1 MKPITS
7 FAAAIVAASLLLSIQ
22 LSAQCVFT
30 PQLISATPFSA
41 TEIRVTWQRAIPLSE
56 TDPDIHVT
64 YTNGIE
70 YKLPS
75 ELGWTKIINPPNGL
89 ATIPGLTP
97 GTTYQVRV
105 WVNSSCQYT
114 DPENGNPTFNQNY
127 TSPAITVLT
136 YPAAPVLRSV
146 TSPSATGITIAWNLS
161 SGTVNGYLVDVA
173 TDATFTQLVDE
184 NFSLSNATDTYAR
197 SIFEPGKVYYYR
209 LTAVNNSGE
218 STPVTGNII
227 TRPAAPGVQN
237 PVEVRS
243 QAFKATWSS
252 VTGAASYQLDVS
264 TENTFGSFIVNNRS
278 EAAAPSAD
286 VTALAPNTNYHYR
299 VRAVNASGAS
309 VNSDIK
315 TFKTAPASPTLF
327 DKSNI
332 TSSGFQ
338 VNWSASVGATEYDLY
353 VYTDASFT
361 IPVEGYNPKTIA
373 APETTSIV
381 AGLTPSTTYYLKLQ
395 ARNAPRAA
403 NSGSDMVELL
413 ATTTATGGGGSLT
426 FGDVTFEPTFIDGTP
441 NVLHA
446 TVNGGTGAIQVK
458 MFHRTNSASAFTATT
473 LTLTSGTYQISVLND
488 WVDELGMQFYLEARD
503 AVNQVALKE
512 NLSIKRKVASV
523 TIPLLSAGKE
533 LNNYQMISFP
543 YSLPDNSLRNA
554 LESVLGNYDK
564 KKWRFSYYK
573 NNKLVDFDEG
583 LAAGNLTQGQAY
595 WIISKNPVTLTWNDG
610 VSFGNHTNAP
620 ASIQLS
626 QGWNQVGNPF
636 PFQISWQDVLNN
648 NSSVSDKVSPLYL
661 YDQELISFAQGDQL
675 PVFGGGFVYADE
687 ALQLNF
693 PVSLKNQGVSSGKTV
708 RTNALRANDSE
719 EVVWALPLKVQGGN
733 SVNVLS
739 GLGMRQEHDV
749 RNGRDKYD
757 VLSPPMLSGM
767 RLVHEG
773 LKNSPE
779 VSFNWVPDS
788 TRHVWHYTVKGDYA
802 EAVISWNSTDVTT
815 IQGSLSLYNAT
826 QGILMNMKLLNHHT
840 VNAGDNIFITYSNQE
855 RALQPEL
862 RIGTAYPNPFY
873 DHVSILLYAPGE
885 SLSARY
891 ELQVTDVTGKTV
903 YRASHDFRTAEE
915 GLLRAEW
922 NGQSLSGLP
931 LPSGLYFYQVKQ
943 SDGAN
948 PTVTFTGK
956 IIRN

>member
-1 MKPITS
+1 MKISTYFGTAL
-7 FAAAIVAASLLLSIQ
+7 FAVTLLVSIQ
-22 LSAQCVFT
+22 AIGQCVFL
-30 PQLISATPFSA
+30 PQLISATPLSS
-41 TEIRVTWQRAIPLSE
+41 TEIQVDWREAIPFSE
-56 TDPDIHVT
+56 NDPDVSVT
-64 YTNGIE
+64 YSSGIE
-70 YKLPS
+70 YRLPS
-75 ELGWTKIINPPNGL
+75 ALTWTKISRVSGL
-89 ATIPGLTP
+89 VSIPGLTP

-105 WVNSSCQYT
+105 WVSSSCQYV
-114 DPENGNPTFNQNY
+114 DPENGNPTYNQNY
-127 TSPAITVLT
+127 ASPAITVLT
-136 YPAAPVLRSV
+136 YPATPTLRFVMS
-146 TSPSATGITIAWNLS
+146 SSATGITIAWNLS
-161 SGTVNGYLVDVA
+161 GGTVNGYLVDVA
-173 TDATFTQLVDE
+173 KDAAFTQFVDE
-184 NFSLSNATDTYAR
+184 NFSMNNATDTYSR
-197 SIFEPGKVYYYR
+197 TIFEPGTVYYYR
-209 LTAVNNSGE
+209 LTSVNNSGE
-218 STPVTGNII
+218 SSPITGNII
-227 TRPAAPGVQN
+227 TRPAQPVVQN

-264 TENTFGSFIVNNRS
+264 AESTFGSFLVNNRS
-278 EAAAPSAD
+278 EATSPSAD

-299 VRAVNASGAS
+299 VRAFNASGAS
-309 VNSDIK
+309 VNSEVK

-353 VYTDASFT
+353 VYTDASFSL
-361 IPVEGYNPKTIA
+361 PLDGYNPKTIA

-403 NSGSDMVELL
+403 NSGSNMVELL

-426 FGDVTFEPTFIDGTP
+426 FGEITFEPTFMDGTP
-441 NVLHA
+441 NVVHA
-446 TVNGGTGAIQVK
+446 TVNGGTGAIQVTI
-458 MFHRTNSASAFTATT
+458 FHRTNTESAFTPAT
-473 LTLTSGTYQISVLND
+473 LTLTSGTYQVSILND

-512 NLSIKRKVASV
+512 NLSIKRKVESV

-554 LESVLGNYDK
+554 LESVLGNYDR

-595 WIISKNPVTLTWNDG
+595 WIISRNPVTLTWNDG
-610 VSFGNHTNAP
+610 VSFGNHTSAP

-636 PFQISWQDVLNN
+636 PFQISWQDVLDN

-661 YDQELISFAQGDQL
+661 YNQELISFTQGDQL

-693 PVSLKNQGVSSGKTV
+693 PVTLKNAGSGKTV
-708 RTNALRANDSE
+708 STNALRKNDSE
-719 EVVWALPLKVQGGN
+719 EVIWALPLKVQAGN

-739 GLGMRQEHDV
+739 GLGMRHENDV
-749 RNGRDKYD
+749 QSGRDRYD

-767 RLVHEG
+767 RLAYEG

-779 VSFNWVPDS
+779 VSFNWVPDTS
-788 TRHVWHYTVKGDYA
+788 RHTWHYTVKGDYPD
-802 EAVISWNSTDVTT
+802 AVISWSSTDMTM

-826 QGILMNMKLLNHHT
+826 QGILINMELLNHHT
-840 VNAGDNIFITYSNQE
+840 AKAGDNIFITYSDNV
-855 RALQPEL
+855 RSLQPEL
-862 RIGTAYPNPFY
+862 RIGTAYPNPFR
-873 DHVSILLYAPGE
+873 DGINILLYAPGE
-885 SLSARY
+885 SLSAMY

-903 YRASHDFRTAEE
+903 YRASHDFGTAEE
-915 GLLRAEW
+915 GLLKAEW

-931 LPSGLYFYQVKQ
+931 LPSGMYFYQVKQ
-943 SDGAN
+943 SDRAN
-948 PTVTFTGK
+948 PAVTFTGK
-956 IIRN
+956 IIKN